1 MNIQVLG
8 RDSRGYFYHTGE
20 KSTRNVRID
29 RAEYDRILDAA
40 DVVNT
45 DYRQHSHQTGSNIHF
60 DNGFNY
66 QPPDVAPGRPN
77 SRRVVHVQHLDGTT
91 ETDAEWWGR
100 QGELADL
107 AATMDAASYRGQ

>member
-29 RAEYDRILDAA
+29 WAEYDRISAMALAQG
-40 DVVNT
+40 VE
-45 DYRQHSHQTGSNIHF
+45 YRRHSWWTFYTVHF
-60 DNGFNY
+60 DNGFDY
-66 QPPDVAPGRPN
+66 QPVPVAPGRPN

-91 ETDAEWWGR
+91 ETDAQWWAR